1 MRPQRSPVNV
11 TSLKN
16 ASPLAVVTPLRRAA
30 GGCACRPGV
39 LFSQSAM
46 RLVKAQRPAAR
57 LPVHPVRYLPVRDQ
71 RKVKIRR
78 QRLDPLHHVL
88 RFVRI
93 LVRHQLL
100 QGRPFRVVCAE
111 C

>member
-1 MRPQRSPVNV
+1 MLPVNV

-30 GGCACRPGV
+30 GGCACRPGPGG
-39 LFSQSAM
+39 LFSQTVMQLARS
-46 RLVKAQRPAAR
+46 QQTAAR

-78 QRLDPLHHVL
+78 QRLDPFHHVL
-88 RFVRI
+88 RFVRV

-100 QGRPFRVVCAE
+100 QSRPIRVVCAE
-111 C
+111 F